1 MQQPTGDKTCLLGQE
16 HRYIRR
22 IACRLCF
29 NGLDHEPKF
38 EKEEDQGVT
47 TCACTAEDFA
57 WWGGE
62 CRVQVFFCLGG
73 GGRERRGC
81 SGLHTSLHSIP
92 RAFVSVFVC
101 IVYVCVCVS
110 LPLSLARPMALARQ
124 GSHARRTFLRPALVN
139 TMLLTRKRLT
149 AR

>member
-1 MQQPTGDKTCLLGQE
+1 MRRRLLRSSLALEAPSCPHSSTTASSERRTRDKGKQRRKATSKGQE

-92 RAFVSVFVC
+92 RAFVSVFRWVGC
-101 IVYVCVCVS
+101 S
-110 LPLSLARPMALARQ
+110 LRE
-124 GSHARRTFLRPALVN
+124 GVN
-139 TMLLTRKRLT
+139 MRICPFV
-149 AR
+149 